1 MKNQLFLLLISFLTF
16 NSYSQ
21 IVFEKG
27 FFITNSGEKNECLI
41 KNIAWK
47 NNPIAFEYKKDEN
60 STIETA
66 TIQSVKEFEIY
77 NSSRYIRETVKID
90 QYSQTLDNLSTSKE
104 PIFVEKQL
112 FLKVLIQGKANLY
125 SYDGN
130 IFFYNVDNSKIEQL
144 IYKSY
149 YFRENEIAKNDQFK
163 QQLFNAFNGSEIT
176 INRLINIEYKKNS
189 LIPIFEEYNKYQN
202 SEFINF
208 EKKEKKDLFN
218 ISIRPRINNSSL
230 EMKNYFSDSGDLS
243 FGNKINFGFGIEFE
257 YIFPFNKNKWSLS
270 TEPTYQNFK
279 SEVEINE
286 SKVSGG
292 KLIAKVDYTS
302 VEIPITI
309 RHYFFLNKNSKI
321 FANISVI
328 FDRPIKSAIELT
340 RADGSNLNTID
351 VNSPVNFSL
360 GLGYK
365 LNDKFSLEMRA
376 FSNRNITSDYIY
388 IPSDYKNL
396 SLIFGYTIL

>member
-1 MKNQLFLLLISFLTF
+1 MKNQLFLLLISFLTI

-27 FFITNSGEKNECLI
+27 YFITNSGEKTECLI

-60 STIETA
+60 SSIETA
-66 TIQSVKEFEIY
+66 TIQLVKEFEIY

-90 QYSQTLDNLSTSKE
+90 QSSQTLDKLSNTKE
-104 PIFVEKQL
+104 PIFAEKQL

-125 SYDGN
+125 SYDDGKL
-130 IFFYNVDNSKIEQL
+130 FFYNVDNSKIEQL

-149 YFRENEIAKNDQFK
+149 YFGENEVAKNEQFK
-163 QQLFNAFNGSEIT
+163 QQLFNAFNGSAIT
-176 INRLINIEYKKNS
+176 INRLTNIEYKKNS
-189 LIPIFEEYNKYQN
+189 LIAIFEEYNKYQN

-208 EKKEKKDLFN
+208 EGKEKKYSFN

-230 EMKNYFSDSGDLS
+230 ELSDYLSNSGDIS
-243 FGNKINFGFGIEFE
+243 FESKINFGVGIEFE

-270 TEPTYQNFK
+270 TEPTYQSYK
-279 SEVEINE
+279 SEGEKNE
-286 SKVSGG
+286 NNISGG
-292 KLIAKVDYTS
+292 KLIGMVEYTS
-302 VEIPITI
+302 IEIPITI

-328 FDRPIKSAIELT
+328 LDRPINSSVELT
-340 RADGSNLNTID
+340 RVDGSNVNTID
-351 VNSPVNFSL
+351 IEPAVNFSL

-365 LNDKFSLEMRA
+365 LNDKFSIEMRT
-376 FSNRNITSDYIY
+376 FSNRNITSSY